1 MFISHSTLQID
12 FRPHCH
18 VPTPLAWEDS
28 ESRVLRPNAQDC
40 RPLGHC
46 LHHYLLPAAFWSEG
60 PSWSHPGRV
69 EQNNGGHPAML
80 CHLQCE
86 ESTCQEILWWLQEKV
101 LAFCKSCVFSFC
113 LLLFALALSVVVVL
127 PVLVLCLHFCVVLVV
142 FLLFCCLI
150 YLFFFDKGLQLK
162 ASTHVLLRFRMVFQ
176 YDVCCVLSLMH
187 TDILKF
193 LTVIFRICVAQIV

>member
-1 MFISHSTLQID
+1 M
-12 FRPHCH
+12 
-18 VPTPLAWEDS
+18 
-28 ESRVLRPNAQDC
+28 
-40 RPLGHC
+40 
-46 LHHYLLPAAFWSEG
+46 
-60 PSWSHPGRV
+60 
-69 EQNNGGHPAML
+69 
-80 CHLQCE
+80 
-86 ESTCQEILWWLQEKV
+86 
-101 LAFCKSCVFSFC
+101 FSFC
-113 LLLFALALSVVVVL
+113 LLLFALALSVVVL

-193 LTVIFRICVAQIV
+193 LTVIFRISVAQIV